1 MESVITCEGWSS
13 LLTGRQCSTD
23 TDRQSLAWART
34 AATSAASL
42 LATSAK
48 LSGLE
53 NSSTSTAPPG
63 ASSWRAA
70 ARTVAGLCMS
80 CSAIQTS
87 TSSTEAGRSPGTSCA
102 RQQWVSTY
110 RIQYLLHRIYT
121 VIHTV
126 IAQYLHSSIYT
137 LYLNSF
143 YTVSTTP
150 YLHFYTQ

>member
-87 TSSTEAGRSPGTSCA
+87 TSSTEAGPSPGTSCA

-121 VIHTV
+121 I
-126 IAQYLHSSIYT
+126 ST
-137 LYLNSF
+137 L
-143 YTVSTTP
+143 
-150 YLHFYTQ
+150 